1 MHKKIKPIIA
11 TTLVIGTMSSILP
24 ANSFMLGSVKA
35 EASTYKNAGSGELQS
50 LSLTWGSG
58 NEIKLLDSYY
68 GDKVDLSE
76 DTEYYANIKS
86 INGFYVSADVKGS
99 GYVVKVF
106 TSADKTEEGK
116 EVGSYIK
123 LNSSYEDIYLRIY
136 KSEDAYKEAYND
148 GNVSDCEKTYVI
160 HVTKSTVQSDTEVDR
175 EYAYLSGINLSE
187 GDIDFS
193 KNKTSYDV
201 NVDEDTKKL
210 TVRANP
216 YDDEDYIEINGGAV
230 YEDDNFEKTISL
242 DKGNNTIEIYVEH
255 EDEETTYTLNVYRGE
270 SSSTVSS
277 NSENITIQS
286 EGNSLNTWKEADGK
300 WKYIDGT
307 GAVLKN
313 QWWFDKNTEINYYLK
328 EDGYRA
334 TGWLYNNNNWYYFNG
349 DGGMQTGW
357 VNVDE
362 NWYYLNKSG
371 IMKTGWLQ
379 DSNGKWYY
387 LDSTGKMITNS
398 NINGYNLGSDG
409 ALID

>member
-1 MHKKIKPIIA
+1 MQKKIKHTIA
-11 TTLVIGTMSSILP
+11 TTLVIGAVSCLLP
-24 ANSFMLGSVKA
+24 ANDFILGSV
-35 EASTYKNAGSGELQS
+35 ETQASTYKNASSGELQS

-68 GDKVDLSE
+68 GDEVDLSE

-86 INGFYVSADVKGS
+86 INGFYVSANVKGS

-106 TSADKTEEGK
+106 TSADKTEVGK
-116 EVGSYIK
+116 DIGSYIK
-123 LNSSYEDIYLRIY
+123 LNSSYQDIYLRIY
-136 KSEDAYKEAYND
+136 SSEDSYKEAYND

-160 HVTKSTVQSDTEVDR
+160 HVTKSIVQSDTEADR
-175 EYAYLSGINLSE
+175 EYAYLAGISLSD

-193 KNKTSYDV
+193 KNNTSYNV

-216 YDDEDYIEINGGAV
+216 YDDEDYIEINGSPV
-230 YEDDNFEKTISL
+230 YEDDNFEKAINL

-255 EDEETTYTLNVYRGE
+255 EDEETTYTLNVYRGKL
-270 SSSTVSS
+270 SSTVSS
-277 NSENITIQS
+277 NNQDITIQNGGS
-286 EGNSLNTWKEADGK
+286 SLNTWKNVDGK

-307 GAVLKN
+307 GSVLKN
-313 QWWFDKNTEINYYLK
+313 QWWFDKNTGLNYYLK

-334 TGWLYNNNNWYYFNG
+334 TGWLYNSNNWYYFNSNG
-349 DGGMQTGW
+349 EMQTGW
-357 VNVDE
+357 AYADE

-387 LDSTGKMITNS
+387 LDSTGKMIRNS
-398 NINGYNLGSDG
+398 QVNGYNLGSDG